1 MQAKLTK
8 LHIDHLTASTKDQFV
23 WDTDVK
29 GFGLK
34 VTPQGRKVYVV
45 QYRLGQRS
53 CRYTLGTHGT
63 WTPELARRE
72 AQRLL
77 RGVAE
82 GKDPQ
87 HTKALKRQVP
97 TFSAFA
103 AQYLSDY
110 AVPRLLCSSP
120 DIEPTPP

>member
-8 LHIDHLTASTKDQFV
+8 LYIDHLTASTKDQFV
-23 WDTDVK
+23 WDTQVA

-34 VTPQGRKVYVV
+34 MTPQGRKVYVV

-53 CRYTLGTHGT
+53 VRYTIGRHGI
-63 WTPELARRE
+63 WAPELARRE

-87 HTKALKRQVP
+87 HNKALNRQVP
-97 TFSAFA
+97 TF
-103 AQYLSDY
+103 
-110 AVPRLLCSSP
+110 R
-120 DIEPTPP
+120 PTPGRCCTGSIPKSRR